1 MDPFDCGGMIAMY
14 LGNINN
20 LCYTLYKQRVAC
32 VSSSSATLA
41 FHHVTT
47 TMTTHQDC
55 SGVLPHETIPTCVI
69 LPSERDTF
77 LSQAHCDAG
86 ELHGAR
92 SDITAPGYV
101 ATRTSTPSQPTSTQ
115 LPRAWLR
122 HRPLRPQPPRPAHP
136 AAPPPLP
143 HPLPRQ
149 FLAALQVPQAP
160 PLPTDTIAQGT
171 AWRQGQ
177 HPACGWPAP
186 AVAAH
191 ASDRPALA
199 RPVRWALGRTD
210 TDHGGQTAIRLGLVR
225 VCVI

>member
-1 MDPFDCGGMIAMY
+1 MY

-47 TMTTHQDC
+47 TMTHIKIAAAF
-55 SGVLPHETIPTCVI
+55 S
-69 LPSERDTF
+69 
-77 LSQAHCDAG
+77 
-86 ELHGAR
+86 
-92 SDITAPGYV
+92 
-101 ATRTSTPSQPTSTQ
+101 RTKPSQPASFYPASETHSSRKRTATQASCTGHALTSPRPGTSQ
-115 LPRAWLR
+115 LA
-122 HRPLRPQPPRPAHP
+122 PQPPLNPPQRSFHGHGYVTGLSDPSHHVQLTLQL
-136 AAPPPLP
+136 PPLP